1 MTAGHP
7 LPYFIFHE
15 LRPTAT
21 LLWKMAAAFQYAMEL
36 DTAIMGGQS
45 TLKRLR
51 SDDVDDQRWSRRKQY
66 EFGEAS
72 QELPADL

>member
-1 MTAGHP
+1 
-7 LPYFIFHE
+7 
-15 LRPTAT
+15 
-21 LLWKMAAAFQYAMEL
+21 MEL
-36 DTAIMGGQS
+36 DTAIMGDQS

-51 SDDVDDQRWSRRKQY
+51 SDDVDDQRLSRRKRC